1 MAYLTIVSGAMAGQQ
16 FQLDKP
22 VTRIGRRDGNDWTI
36 QDGSVSGTH
45 CEIEKTKTGFLLRD
59 LGSTNGTKV
68 NGETVKL
75 SGLYKNDIII
85 VGDVSMSID
94 GDDVPQNRTGDTQN
108 ISRTTII
115 IPDQPSKQAPPE
127 AFGKKANSNK
137 AWIAIIAF
145 LLVVIIVLLVM
156 FLRGKWISLT

>member
-22 VTRIGRRDGNDWTI
+22 VIRIGRRDSNDWMI

-45 CEIEKTKTGFLLRD
+45 CEIEKTKTGYLLRD

-68 NGETVKL
+68 NGETIKL
-75 SGLYKNDIII
+75 SGVYKNDIII
-85 VGDVSMSID
+85 VGDVAMKID
-94 GDDVPQNRTGDTQN
+94 GEDVPQNRTGDTQN

-115 IPDQPSKQAPPE
+115 IPNQPSKQAPPE
-127 AFGKKANSNK
+127 AFTKKSNSNR
-137 AWIAIIAF
+137 AWIIIIA
-145 LLVVIIVLLVM
+145 LLLAVIVVLLAM
-156 FLRGKWISLT
+156 FLMGVSPTAK